1 MKGGIMENFDI
12 QDWAELSYVKYKW
25 REPFDRYKWEYE
37 EEIDINNFEIDE
49 FLYEVEEWQ
58 VSME

>member
-1 MKGGIMENFDI
+1 MENFDI